1 MVAGP
6 NFTASERETCVD
18 SPNLQNIRGLVENRA
33 IHRGVG
39 RRGGDDVKDA
49 GRTHHSHGVP
59 GPAVE
64 VAELM
69 IGDS

>member
-6 NFTASERETCVD
+6 NFTTSERETCVD
-18 SPNLQNIRGLVENRA
+18 SPNLQNIRGLVKNRA

-64 VAELM
+64 VAKLV